1 MFLWGAF
8 DSGDGQEFDLE
19 DLAGEKE
26 EGMEGDVLGGG
37 GDIAVGGKVGEIGAD
52 FGDTHV
58 FGVGFATVKF
68 DVASDGMEVGLFGAI
83 GEMWE
88 AHFAS
93 AFFQKAVEGHGF
105 LQRKNSKKS
114 FASRAEMLDKASQ
127 KGYTKN
133 SDRI

>member
-26 EGMEGDVLGGG
+26 EGMEGDVLGG

-93 AFFQKAVEGHGF
+93 AFFQKVVEGHGF

-114 FASRAEMLDKASQ
+114 FVYPAEMLDKPSQ
-127 KGYTKN
+127 KGYNEN
-133 SDRI
+133 SDRV